1 MADNPPVRLGYN
13 TNGLQNHRLDDALRL
28 LADHGYAVVA
38 LTPDV
43 CHLDPYRA
51 TSGEVETIG
60 TLLARLGLQ
69 VVIETGARFVLDPTR
84 KHAPTLMAR
93 DPQERSKRLDYYGRC
108 AALGRDLG
116 AEVVSFWVGADL
128 EPTADSFAWLC
139 EGVAR
144 TVALVRAAGLRPA
157 LEPEPGM
164 AIETC
169 AQYAA
174 LVDEL
179 GTEAPELCLDVGHL
193 YVTREGSAAAI
204 IAAFGARLAQVHL
217 EDMRFGVHE
226 HLPPGEGDVDF
237 AAVATA
243 LDAVGYAGSV
253 CFELSR
259 SSHAA
264 PEMLRRCR
272 ATWLAAVRA

>member
-1 MADNPPVRLGYN
+1 VRLGYN

-28 LADHGYAVVA
+28 LADHGYAAVA

-43 CHLDPYRA
+43 CHLDPYRSTPA
-51 TSGEVETIG
+51 EVEAIG
-60 TLLARLGLQ
+60 ALLARLRLR
-69 VVIETGARFVLDPTR
+69 VVIETGARFVLDPTC

-93 DPQERSKRLDYYGRC
+93 DPQARAKRLDYYSRC

-116 AEVVSFWVGADL
+116 AEVVSFWAGVDPA
-128 EPTADSFAWLC
+128 PTTDSFAWLC
-139 EGVAR
+139 EGVAA
-144 TVALVRAAGLRPA
+144 TVSLVRAMGLRPA

-169 AQYAA
+169 AQYTA
-174 LVDEL
+174 LVDAL
-179 GTEAPELCLDVGHL
+179 GAEAPELCLDVGHL

-204 IAAFGARLAQVHL
+204 IAALGARLAQVHL
-217 EDMRFGVHE
+217 EDMRLGVHE

-243 LDAVGYAGSV
+243 LDAVGYAGNV

-264 PEMLRRCR
+264 PDMLRRCR
-272 ATWLAAVRA
+272 ETWLAAVRA

>member
-1 MADNPPVRLGYN
+1 LMTRDR
-13 TNGLQNHRLDDALRL
+13 DLRS
-28 LADHGYAVVA
+28 
-38 LTPDV
+38 
-43 CHLDPYRA
+43 R
-51 TSGEVETIG
+51 
-60 TLLARLGLQ
+60 
-69 VVIETGARFVLDPTR
+69 
-84 KHAPTLMAR
+84 
-93 DPQERSKRLDYYGRC
+93 RLDYYARC
-108 AALGRDLG
+108 AALGQDLG
-116 AEVVSFWVGADL
+116 ADVLSFWAGIDSAPAD
-128 EPTADSFAWLC
+128 DSFAWAC
-139 EGVAR
+139 DGVAR

-174 LVDEL
+174 IVKAL
-179 GTEAPELCLDVGHL
+179 GSEAPDLCLDVGHL
-193 YVTREGSAAAI
+193 YVTREGLAESI

-217 EDMRFGVHE
+217 EDMRWGIHE

-237 AAVATA
+237 AGVARA
-243 LDAVGYAGSV
+243 LDAVGYEGSV

-272 ATWLAAVRA
+272 DTWLSALGG